1 MAQYSK
7 LGAYELYFD
16 IKNAIYDKIGCYE
29 AIKGENKDQK

>member
-16 IKNAIYDKIGCYE
+16 FKNVIHDKIGCYE
-29 AIKGENKDQK
+29 AIEG